1 MKSIPSPTNTHQIET
16 AWGDVFVYEWR
27 NQNAK
32 NFSPIILL
40 SGHSSGTPIWSEN
53 LEYFTKNHTVFSI
66 DIL

>member
-1 MKSIPSPTNTHQIET
+1 MKSIPSPTSTHQIET
-16 AWGDVFVYEWR
+16 ARSDVFVDEWR
-27 NQNAK
+27 NENAK

-53 LEYFTKNHTVFSI
+53 LEYFTKNHIVFSI